1 MIAYLIYNIL
11 NLAIFGALSLVFEK
25 WWIIL
30 FALLFV
36 LLPSHKIKHKRT
48 CDICGKSTES
58 YDTTEEAIKQAEK
71 HGWIHVEENDRDFC
85 PECIKEMRVNC
96 EVDYKRQNQKQ

>member
-11 NLAIFGALSLVFEK
+11 NLAIFGALALVFEK

-30 FALLFV
+30 FALLFI
-36 LLPSHKIKHKRT
+36 LLPSHKTIHKRT

-58 YDTTEEAIKQAEK
+58 YDTPEEAIKQAEK
-71 HGWIHVEENDRDFC
+71 RGWIHVEENDRDFC

-96 EVDYKRQNQKQ
+96 EVDYKRQNQK

>member
-11 NLAIFGALSLVFEK
+11 NLAIFGALALVFEK

-48 CDICGKSTES
+48 CDMCGKSTES
-58 YDTTEEAIKQAEK
+58 YDTPEEAIKQAEK
-71 HGWIHVEENDRDFC
+71 CGWIHIEKTDQDFC
-85 PECIKEMRVNC
+85 PECIIKI
-96 EVDYKRQNQKQ
+96 KGK

>member
-11 NLAIFGALSLVFEK
+11 NLAIFGALALVFEK

-36 LLPSHKIKHKRT
+36 LVPTRKVMHKRT
-48 CDICGKSTES
+48 CDICGKSTKS
-58 YDTTEEAIKQAEK
+58 CDTPEEAIKEAERC
-71 HGWIHVEENDRDFC
+71 GWIHIDKTDSDFC
-85 PECIKEMRVNC
+85 PECAHKIRGEKTFN
-96 EVDYKRQNQKQ
+96 EVDYKR